1 MSSRK
6 FIKRL
11 FSCAFVLFGVML
23 AAATPVSA
31 QQSGSSVLDELEALK
46 VDVVDVDLILNDITH
61 EIYEIMVQV
70 NHARNLIVQSGSTR
84 LIELAIED
92 AQEFMGL
99 ITTGKFAELEGLLDH
114 LNTEVNGNLIP
125 KITTI
130 IEDLGA
136 ELTPRDAAIMW
147 KLKLKAESIELFT
160 GEIMNEVESLNVRLD
175 NPESGEDSATDCT
188 DFRTIKACLDAALE
202 AIDPTDP
209 GTLADAKGFLDL
221 AYQNIRRAIR
231 ETNRIVRKKKLII
244 MRLSTLISL
253 CSRVDACANFTLDG
267 ASEGLKVKPVELK
280 AENTAKVSVYN
291 LKGQLVAAQ
300 TAANALE
307 SLKATLANGVY
318 MAVVS
323 HYDAAGKLISQDVQR
338 LVLVR

>member
-1 MSSRK
+1 MSSK
-6 FIKRL
+6 KILKRL
-11 FSCAFVLFGVML
+11 FSTALALFGVLL
-23 AAATPVSA
+23 AATAPVSA
-31 QQSGSSVLDELEALK
+31 QQSDSSVLDELDAM
-46 VDVVDVDLILNDITH
+46 VIDVRDIDLILNDITH

-99 ITTGKFAELEGLLDH
+99 ITSGKFAELEGVLDH

-130 IEDLGA
+130 IEDLGG
-136 ELTPRDAAIMW
+136 ELTPRDAALMW

-160 GEIMNEVESLNVRLD
+160 GEIMNEVESLNARLD
-175 NPESGEDSATDCT
+175 NPESGEDATTDCET
-188 DFRTIKACLDAALE
+188 FRTIKACLDAALE
-202 AIDPTDP
+202 AVDP
-209 GTLADAKGFLDL
+209 ADMSVTKGFLEQ

-231 ETNRIVRKKKLII
+231 EANRIVRKKKLII

-253 CSRVDACANFTLDG
+253 CSRVEACANFTLSG
-267 ASEGLKVKPVELK
+267 GSAGTQVKPVELK
-280 AENTAKVSVYN
+280 AEKSATVSVYN
-291 LKGQLVAAQ
+291 LKGQLVVAQ
-300 TAANALE
+300 TAASALE
-307 SLKATLANGVY
+307 SVKAQLANGVY
-318 MAVVS
+318 MAVVQ
-323 HYDAAGKLISQDVQR
+323 HFDAGGNVISQDVQR